1 MKKNILVIFA
11 VCLFIQ
17 TSFAATYTVTKTDDT
32 NDGVCDADCSLR
44 EAMAVSNSTADN
56 DVIEFSSLFDTAQ
69 TITLTSGSDLIMTTV
84 VTAGT
89 LTINGKGA
97 NKLTIS
103 GNNTRRVFSLPTA
116 SNLTLNG
123 MTITGG
129 NGTSVSVSS
138 GAGGGIYV
146 TAATLN
152 LDNVTVTGNSTLGGS
167 AGGGIIYSNVG
178 NVGRITNSTI
188 SNNTA
193 ASSGGIQANGS
204 ILFANTTISGNTSTG
219 TSGVCGGGLR
229 AFGGTITVVNSTITN
244 NSSANTTIGGGGLC
258 RAGTV
263 TVNMLNTILA
273 GNTGA
278 SDPDFST
285 STSTATAVFSSGN
298 NIVGVVGTRSTGW
311 IATDLINTAA
321 DIGALANNGGQTNTH
336 LPNDESPAIEG
347 GNNCVVTD
355 SCGAITLGFNLT
367 TDQRGLLRQA
377 TIGFLGV
384 NVDIGSTEL
393 QAAPVAANV
402 SISGKV
408 KNSIGRGI
416 SKVNVTLTNSKGETL
431 YTTTNNFGNYSFD
444 ELQSGETYILSVASK
459 RHQFA
464 EPSRIITINE
474 DLTGFDFVSN

>member
-1 MKKNILVIFA
+1 MKKITLIIF
-11 VCLFIQ
+11 VLCLFIQ
-17 TSFAATYTVTKTDDT
+17 TSFSATYTVTKTEDT
-32 NDGVCDADCSLR
+32 NDGTCDADCSLR
-44 EAMAVSNSTADN
+44 EAMAVANSTIDADI
-56 DVIEFSSLFDTAQ
+56 IEFSSLFDTAQ
-69 TITLTSGSDLIMTTV
+69 TITLTINDLVMTTV
-84 VTAGT
+84 TTAGT

-103 GNNTRRVFSLPTA
+103 GNNFRRVFSLPNA
-116 SNLTLNG
+116 SNLSLNG

-129 NGTSVSVSS
+129 NGTSATVSS

-152 LDNVTVTGNSTLGGS
+152 LNNVSVTGNTTLGTS
-167 AGGGIIYSNVG
+167 AGGGIIFSGVG
-178 NVGRITNSTI
+178 NVGRITNTTI

-204 ILFANTTISGNTSTG
+204 ILFANTTISGNRSTG

-244 NSSANTTIGGGGLC
+244 NTSANTTIGGGGLC

-311 IATDLINTAA
+311 IASDLINTAA
-321 DIGALANNGGQTNTH
+321 DIGTLSNNGGQTNTH
-336 LPNDESPAIEG
+336 LPNDESPAVEG

-355 SCGAITLGFNLT
+355 TCGAITLGFNLT

-377 TIGFLGV
+377 TNSLLGA

-402 SISGKV
+402 SISGRTI
-408 KNSIGRGI
+408 NSIGRGI
-416 SKVNVTLTNSKGETL
+416 SRVGVSLTNSKGETK
-431 YTTTNNFGNYSFD
+431 YTTTNNFGYYRFED
-444 ELQSGETYILSVASK
+444 VQSGETYILSVASK
-459 RHQFA
+459 RYQFT
-464 EPSRIITINE
+464 ESTRVISVTE
-474 DLTGFDFVSN
+474 DLTNLDFRAN